1 MKRITAILLV
11 LVLVISAFSVAAF
24 AETPKEYKCYDRFIE
39 YYDVKEPEVFLY
51 DEIYCHYTDPAD
63 ESSLDWVLL
72 QAAFGEGDP
81 SEYMEEIGGRIVCLE
96 NRSYPF
102 VNSYGIYDVKE
113 DKFFQLTRET
123 ASRYEDL
130 KEVFSSIE
138 FHSPV
143 YEYGYD
149 AFCSEL
155 KKLNAD
161 DQDPHY
167 RVLSY
172 RINEGSIVPAEGFG
186 FQVEWALVE
195 AYAEPSA
202 SVDLKPAS
210 FIIGNNRYTSREAV
224 WPYRSKLALYIPSVQ
239 RFYSLSGLSQFA
251 YYEGLEEAILKL
263 DPDEFGFDVRETNFY
278 LDRFKETFPFGYQ
291 WDRLHWPYYSEVY
304 YHHDRNGET
313 DWALIYTFNMVQVTW
328 MVKTGCFIGNRAI
341 YGISSNSVFE
351 SWYGIYDVKNDTFKA
366 LPSVADGE
374 FADLEDVVE
383 QLKIGVLIGDADQDG
398 KITILDATRI
408 QKILANI
415 ADDFDD
421 TFYGKALDTS
431 TAKYVSD
438 YDRDGK
444 RSVLDATHIQRH
456 LVGLE

>member
-1 MKRITAILLV
+1 M
-11 LVLVISAFSVAAF
+11 
-24 AETPKEYKCYDRFIE
+24 
-39 YYDVKEPEVFLY
+39 
-51 DEIYCHYTDPAD
+51 
-63 ESSLDWVLL
+63 
-72 QAAFGEGDP
+72 
-81 SEYMEEIGGRIVCLE
+81 
-96 NRSYPF
+96 
-102 VNSYGIYDVKE
+102 
-113 DKFFQLTRET
+113 
-123 ASRYEDL
+123 
-130 KEVFSSIE
+130 FSSIE

-172 RINEGSIVPAEGFG
+172 RINEGSVVPEEGYG

-195 AYAEPSA
+195 AYAEPSGK
-202 SVDLKPAS
+202 VDLKPAS
-210 FIIGNNRYTSREAV
+210 FIVGNYRYTSREAV

-251 YYEGLEEAILKL
+251 YYDGLEEEILKL

-278 LDRFKETFPFGYQ
+278 LDKFKETFPYQYQ
-291 WDRLHWPYYSEVY
+291 WDRLHWPYYSEMY
-304 YHHDRNGET
+304 YHHDGNGET

-328 MVKTGCFIGNRAI
+328 MVKTGCFVGNRAI

-374 FADLEDVVE
+374 FADLEDVVD
-383 QLKIGVLIGDADQDG
+383 QLQIGVQIGDADQDG

-408 QKILANI
+408 QRILANI

-421 TFYGKALDTS
+421 TFYGKALDSS

-438 YDRDGK
+438 YDRDGE
-444 RSVLDATHIQRH
+444 RTVLDATKIQKR
-456 LVGLE
+456 LASLE